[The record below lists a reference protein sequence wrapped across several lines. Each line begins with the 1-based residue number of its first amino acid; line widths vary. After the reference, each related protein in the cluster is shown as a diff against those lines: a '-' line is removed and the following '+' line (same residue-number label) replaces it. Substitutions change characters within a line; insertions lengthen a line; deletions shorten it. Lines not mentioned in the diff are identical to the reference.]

1 MLITG
6 QDGELGQVCELLKG
20 EGILAIHLILCSGQA
35 PPHPHSPEGFPLH
48 LLGDTGLPAQ
58 PWSQLNSAF

>member
-6 QDGELGQVCELLKG
+6 QDGDLGQVCELLKG
-20 EGILAIHLILCSGQA
+20 EGILAAHLILCLGQA

-48 LLGDTGLPAQ
+48 PLGGTGLLA
-58 PWSQLNSAF
+58 